1 MKSILILALAAL
13 AITPFASAGEA
24 GFPEANPEVAIA
36 VPEGW
41 KSSYEDA
48 RLYVTTPDELS
59 VVVEVS
65 ELKATKQ
72 EGAKALE
79 EMKNEVNS
87 AFKNV
92 TFQPMQEGSS
102 NNVGLYIINGKG
114 EDENGK
120 VNLNAIMVTNGDNDK
135 LYFVFVAS
143 SPEAADEHGED
154 IAAILGSI
162 HKVE

>member
-1 MKSILILALAAL
+1 MKSIVVLALATL
-13 AITPFASAGEA
+13 AITPFASAAEA
-24 GFPEANPEVAIA
+24 GFPEADPEVAIA

-41 KSSYEDA
+41 NSHYEDG

-65 ELKATKQ
+65 ALKSTKQ

-87 AFKNV
+87 AFENV

-120 VNLNAIMVTNGDNDK
+120 VNLNAIMVTNGENDK

-143 SPEAADEHGED
+143 SPEAGDEHGED
-154 IAAILGSI
+154 IAAILSSI
-162 HKVE
+162 HRIE